1 MIDMCTWS
9 VAGPK
14 QPRCIHSNFA
24 WPSFAASAGNCS
36 ASMQLMNMDG
46 NLTVE
51 GHLVVYYQHGSEQ
64 KLMVSRSGDIEVAAY
79 HHSSRLGH
87 SCHSSVDVVH
97 VKGTAE
103 HVRSVFK
110 QLQNTP
116 NVDKVSFISAPMREE
131 DCC

>member
-1 MIDMCTWS
+1 MRSLNHFLCRVRQKSIAQEEQLLLLLFEIESHMS
-9 VAGPK
+9 G
-14 QPRCIHSNFA
+14 NF
-24 WPSFAASAGNCS
+24 CR
-36 ASMQLMNMDG
+36 LI
-46 NLTVE
+46 
-51 GHLVVYYQHGSEQ
+51 VYYQHGSEQ